1 MPASAQGPVVAEL
14 KHALRARGLTYAD
27 VAKALRLSV
36 ASVKR
41 LFSTGDFSLERVDRI
56 CELVD
61 CGLEDIL
68 ERARDRA
75 APANQLTLAQEQQ
88 IVADPKLLFI
98 TWLVINRTPIETIV
112 RRYTFTEREAQRYLI
127 QLDRLKVIELQPGN
141 RARLLVS
148 RHFSWRAGGP
158 VQRYI
163 NEKLLKDFL
172 AGSFTGPNEEFYF
185 HGGELS
191 EPAMAEIRRALR
203 NAARECAEIVE
214 GERTV
219 SAGRRGTAFV
229 LAMRPWNYSGFRQF
243 ERATPMADRPGQGPD
258 G

>member
-1 MPASAQGPVVAEL
+1 MATAARTLVVSEM
-14 KHALRARGLTYAD
+14 KRALRAQGLTYAD
-27 VAKALRLSV
+27 VAKALGLSV

-41 LFSTGDFSLERVDRI
+41 LFSCGDFSLERVDRI
-56 CELVD
+56 CELVG

-98 TWLVINRTPIETIV
+98 TWLLINRTPLETIV
-112 RRYTFTEREAQRYLI
+112 SSYAFTEREALKYFI
-127 QLDRLKVIELQPGN
+127 QLDRMKVIELQPGN

-148 RHFSWRAGGP
+148 RHFSWRPGGP
-158 VQRYI
+158 VQRHI
-163 NEKLLKDFL
+163 HEKLLKEFL
-172 AGSFTGPNEEFYF
+172 AGTFTGPNEEFYF

-191 EPAMAEIRRALR
+191 EAAMADIRRTLR
-203 NAARECAEIVE
+203 NAAGECAAIVD
-214 GERTV
+214 GERAADKT
-219 SAGRRGTAFV
+219 RRGTAFV

-243 ERATPMADRPGQGPD
+243 ERNGLS
-258 G
+258 

>member
-1 MPASAQGPVVAEL
+1 MTAPAQNLIVSEL
-14 KHALRARGLTYAD
+14 KLALRAQGLTYTD
-27 VAKALRLSV
+27 VAKALKLSV

-56 CELVD
+56 CGLVG
-61 CGLEDIL
+61 CGLDDVL

-75 APANQLTLAQEQQ
+75 APANQLTQAQEQQ
-88 IVADPKLLFI
+88 IVSDPKLLFI
-98 TWLVINRTPIETIV
+98 TWLVINRTPLEAIV
-112 RRYTFTEREAQRYLI
+112 RSYAFTEREVLRYFI

-141 RARLLVS
+141 RVRLLVS

-158 VQRYI
+158 VQRHI
-163 NEKLLKDFL
+163 HDKLLKEFL
-172 AGSFTGPNEEFYF
+172 AGHFTGPNEEFYF

-191 EPAMAEIRRALR
+191 ESAMSEIRSVLR
-203 NAARECAEIVE
+203 NAARECAEIVD

-219 SAGRRGTAFV
+219 GTGRRGTAFV

-243 ERATPMADRPGQGPD
+243 ERIT
-258 G
+258 